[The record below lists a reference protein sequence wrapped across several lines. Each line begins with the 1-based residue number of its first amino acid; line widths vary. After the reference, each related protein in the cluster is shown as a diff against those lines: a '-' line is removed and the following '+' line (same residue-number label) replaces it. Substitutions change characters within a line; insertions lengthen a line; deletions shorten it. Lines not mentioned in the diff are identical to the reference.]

1 MALQLVNGRASLEV
15 RALSRTVLGWRTR
28 RDWSLL
34 ELGARVGFSTAKLS
48 HLCRAAQ
55 RMSPSEVV
63 VVGAACGAPDDEVEL
78 CMRVAQRAVDPP
90 MWDRINGD
98 AWARLT
104 WTPWDV
110 LAEASAL
117 VIVAVETLP
126 ELVRTCGYHAA
137 LVTSGATTN
146 GLDLA
151 KQQDALR
158 RLRVGAKQSSKLR
171 RLNVRL
177 VVTEQALGGVGDSKV
192 MADQLEHLEELGE
205 LPGFELRIV
214 DGDAG
219 PYFGMGVSF
228 SVMRFMEKRFDDVVL
243 LHTLHGGNT
252 WLESA
257 AERDSYERVLVAL
270 DDVVR
275 TEELS
280 LLWLNEA
287 SLRLRE
293 PARHLQLVT
302 DQARS

>member
-1 MALQLVNGRASLEV
+1 MALQLVNGKASLEV

-63 VVGAACGAPDDEVEL
+63 MVGAVCGASDDEVEL
-78 CMRVAQRAVDPP
+78 CMRVAQRAVDPQ

-110 LAEASAL
+110 LAEASEL
-117 VIVAVETLP
+117 VIVATRTLP
-126 ELVRTCGYHAA
+126 EFVRTGGYHSA
-137 LVTSGATTN
+137 LVASGAAAN
-146 GLDLA
+146 DLDLA
-151 KQQDALR
+151 KQQDVLG
-158 RLRVGAKQSSKLR
+158 RLRVGAQQASKLR
-171 RLNVRL
+171 RLDVRL
-177 VVTEQALGGVGDSKV
+177 FVAEQALYGVGDSKV
-192 MADQLEHLEELGE
+192 LADQLEHLEELGE

-228 SVMRFMEKRFDDVVL
+228 TVMRFVEKRFDDVVL

-252 WLESA
+252 WLETA
-257 AERDSYERVLVAL
+257 AERAPYERVLAAL

-293 PARHLQLVT
+293 SARHLQLVT